1 MDFVSWQKLG
11 VFAAAIF
18 FGGFLL
24 WKYRPRFP
32 LPRFPRGISD
42 VPKERTDAIDRE
54 IAEARE
60 RARHAKTPRERAEAL
75 LLAAEA
81 AAKADEDF
89 TSAMRLYL
97 RAMRA
102 DATFCDPIRGIAALL
117 RKERPELLETV
128 LWRRLAHLAWSG
140 DTMPAARCAAESLA
154 LLYRRELHQ
163 RDRAHALQKLV
174 SQLSR

>member
-1 MDFVSWQKLG
+1 MDFVSWQKFG
-11 VFAAAIF
+11 VFAAAIV

-32 LPRFPRGISD
+32 LPRLPRATRD
-42 VPKERTDAIDRE
+42 APKQRTDSIDRE

-60 RARHAKTPRERAEAL
+60 RARHAKTPRDRAEAL
-75 LLAAEA
+75 VLAAEA
-81 AAKADEDF
+81 AAKADEDL
-89 TSAMRLYL
+89 TSAMGLYL

-128 LWRRLAHLAWSG
+128 LWRRLAHVPWSG
-140 DTMPAARCAAESLA
+140 DTLPAVKCAADA
-154 LLYRRELHQ
+154 LVGLYRRELRQ
-163 RDRAHALQKLV
+163 RDRAHALQKMIAYI
-174 SQLSR
+174 SR